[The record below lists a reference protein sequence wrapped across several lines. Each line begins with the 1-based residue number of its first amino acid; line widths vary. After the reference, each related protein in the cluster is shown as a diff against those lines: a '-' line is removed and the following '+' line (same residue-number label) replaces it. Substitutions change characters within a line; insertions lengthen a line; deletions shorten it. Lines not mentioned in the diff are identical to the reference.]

1 MYPSSVAEDSNLIGK
16 NCFML
21 GIELKVIEL
30 CLKGAIDKCFS
41 LNNGA
46 VSELDG
52 LKIKSNQHDKY
63 LLIWYSDFTQQ
74 IWN

>member
-1 MYPSSVAEDSNLIGK
+1 
-16 NCFML
+16 ML

-63 LLIWYSDFTQQ
+63 LLI
-74 IWN
+74 